1 MISARRAALLA
12 ILLLAAALR
21 AVGLAWGLRHP
32 PHPDEGVFLDNVALM
47 IRAGDLDHRYYQYP
61 GLFFYLLYPLVW
73 LLSRGDDMPGPAAYL
88 AARALVAAFGVAACA
103 LAYRLG
109 REVASVRVGLLAALL
124 LAVSPVAVET
134 AHMVR
139 PDVVLQAFTLAALL
153 ALLRVGPRLEG
164 DLLSGAALG
173 LAGAVK
179 FTAVFLVPSY
189 LCRRI
194 IVPLARNESALATEL
209 GGLSG
214 PPRPP
219 GRLRGAL
226 AAGAAALA
234 VFVLASPYA
243 ALHVGDFVAGARA
256 QVGYHYQERG
266 LAPIS
271 YGRMVVFYMEVWP
284 KTLGLPAVLL
294 CLAGLVPAARGW
306 RTWAPFLLLPA
317 TATAV
322 LATSDVRHDRFLL
335 PALGVAFVLAAL
347 GAEWLAGRRP
357 WAFSLLAG
365 LAAAVPLLGSL
376 TYLRGVASP
385 STRDRALD
393 AVAASA
399 PRGSL
404 VISSVER
411 LGLDPSRLEVL
422 ELDGLGA
429 GQRAQILEAD
439 FVVSADRDDPA
450 VLAGLEKVMEAEPVN
465 PWNGP
470 RLTVW
475 RVPPSARPAR
485 RALRLEPGWLS
496 ASESTAEVPQV
507 VDGRDDTWWRTE
519 GVQRPGDWLQLTLPV
534 PAWIDRIELDVDGI
548 GRLGARELKLL
559 ASADGLV
566 FVEAATRPGRPRLD
580 DQRVEGKTH
589 SQVLLLT
596 PPVAARVVR
605 LVLSRPGA
613 HRWGVAELRVDE
625 RPGP

>member
-1 MISARRAALLA
+1 VISARRAALLA

-21 AVGLAWGLRHP
+21 AVGLGWGLRHP

-47 IRAGDLDHRYYQYP
+47 LRAGDLDHRYYQYP

-73 LLSRGDDMPGPAAYL
+73 LLPLGDDPPGPAAYL

-189 LCRRI
+189 LCRRT
-194 IVPLARNESALATEL
+194 IVP
-209 GGLSG
+209 G
-214 PPRPP
+214 P
-219 GRLRGAL
+219 RLRGAL
-226 AAGAAALA
+226 AAGAAALG

-271 YGRMVVFYMEVWP
+271 YGRMVVFYLKVWP
-284 KTLGLPAVLL
+284 DALGVPAVLL
-294 CLAGLVPAARGW
+294 CLAGLLPALRNW
-306 RTWAPFLLLPA
+306 RVWVPFL
-317 TATAV
+317 
-322 LATSDVRHDRFLL
+322 LL

-347 GAEWLAGRRP
+347 GAEWLAGRRR
-357 WAFSLLAG
+357 WAFGLLAG

-376 TYLRGVASP
+376 TYLRGGASP

-393 AVAASA
+393 AVEASA
-399 PRGSL
+399 PWGSL

-422 ELDGLGA
+422 ELDGLGS

-439 FVVSADRDDPA
+439 FVVSADRDAPT

-496 ASESTAEVPQV
+496 ASENAAELPQA

-534 PAWIDRIELDVDGI
+534 PARIDRIELDVDGI

-559 ASADGLV
+559 ASADGV
-566 FVEAATRPGRPRLD
+566 GFTEAATRPGRPRLD

-596 PPVAARVVR
+596 PPVAARAVR
-605 LVLSRPGA
+605 LVLTRPGA
-613 HRWGVAELRVDE
+613 HRWGVAEMRVDE
-625 RPGP
+625 RTRP